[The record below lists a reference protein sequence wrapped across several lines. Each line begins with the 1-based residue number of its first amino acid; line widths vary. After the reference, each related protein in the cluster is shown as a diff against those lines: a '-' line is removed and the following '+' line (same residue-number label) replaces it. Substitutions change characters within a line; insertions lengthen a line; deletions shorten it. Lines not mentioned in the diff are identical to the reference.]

1 MYEKEVVEQER
12 KIERMKAEG
21 KDEYDI
27 KKQVTL
33 YCTPS
38 LILESWNWTN
48 VPQGRCRCLFGT
60 CL

>member
-12 KIERMKAEG
+12 KIEKMKAEG

-33 YCTPS
+33 YS
-38 LILESWNWTN
+38 LWSYS
-48 VPQGRCRCLFGT
+48 QMS
-60 CL
+60 